1 MKADWKK
8 STLGNVLSTLKN
20 GLNCKQS
27 KDIAGQK
34 ISRIESISTA
44 SFDIN
49 RVGFSEISESDKA
62 KFKLSKGDILFSH
75 INSPIHVGKTATFNE
90 DEDVYHGV
98 NLLLM
103 RPNEEV
109 LPAYLELYLKSLFE
123 SGYWLKRCKQSVNQA
138 SVNQQ
143 DIAQVAIE
151 YPSSVTE
158 QRRIVSLLDEAFADI
173 ATAKA
178 NAEKNLQ
185 NARELFNS
193 HLDAIVVHAQENG
206 EIVALSELATDIT
219 DGDHMPPPK
228 VEHGLPF
235 ITIGNID
242 KQTRTIDFSDTFKVP
257 REYFDALK
265 ANKKPMRGDVLYTV
279 TGSFGIPV
287 LVEDD
292 TEFCFQR
299 HIGLIRSKAEVDS
312 TWLQYLLQ
320 SPQVFN
326 QAADGATGTAQKTV
340 SLKVLRNLQVPRISL
355 KDQLAYIETLRS
367 VEAECRRLETIY
379 RQKLTALDDL
389 KKSLLHQAFSGQL

>member
-20 GLNCKQS
+20 GLNCKQN
-27 KDIAGQK
+27 KDGPGQK
-34 ISRIESISTA
+34 ISRIESIATA
-44 SFDIN
+44 YFDIN

-62 KFKLSKGDILFSH
+62 KFKLLKGDILFSH

-151 YPSSVTE
+151 FPSNVTE
-158 QRRIVSLLDEAFADI
+158 QHRIVTLLDEAFADI

-185 NARELFNS
+185 HARDFFAGQLQAVFDSGINNWNS
-193 HLDAIVVHAQENG
+193 STMGQVYDVRDGTHDSPKYHDEGFPLITSKNLKNEGLSFDDVKLISLEDYNKINERSAVHQG
-206 EIVALSELATDIT
+206 DVLLAMI
-219 DGDHMPPPK
+219 G
-228 VEHGLPF
+228 
-235 ITIGNID
+235 TIGNPTVVETTPNFAI
-242 KQTRTIDFSDTFKVP
+242 KNVALLKVP
-257 REYFDALK
+257 ENQNSYFLRYYLSSPSVIAK
-265 ANKKPMRGDVLYTV
+265 MQAEAKGTTQKFV
-279 TGSFGIPV
+279 
-287 LVEDD
+287 
-292 TEFCFQR
+292 
-299 HIGLIRSKAEVDS
+299 GLGYLRAFPISVPDLSEQDLMVGKIDELRAE
-312 TWLQYLLQ
+312 T
-320 SPQVFN
+320 N
-326 QAADGATGTAQKTV
+326 
-340 SLKVLRNLQVPRISL
+340 
-355 KDQLAYIETLRS
+355 
-367 VEAECRRLETIY
+367 RLESIY

-389 KKSLLHQAFSGQL
+389 KKSLLHQAFSGKL